1 MDRAMPEISGYG
13 KIASNLGEIAN
24 HGAELTLSSV
34 NINTSNVRWYTTF
47 TYSTNKNEI
56 KHLYGDMIDVL
67 DADGNVIGQRE
78 DDDVQ
83 NGWYIGHAIDEIYDY
98 KWIGVWQLG
107 EELEAAKYGK
117 QPGDPRL
124 LDVNND
130 GKINDDDKLWLGT
143 KTPKH
148 RMTLR
153 N

>member
-24 HGAELTLSSV
+24 QGAELTLSSV
-34 NINTSNVRWYTTF
+34 NINTSNVRWNTTF

-107 EELEAAKYGK
+107 EELEAANMVSNRVTRDYWMLITMVRSMMTISSGWV
-117 QPGDPRL
+117 QNSEASY
-124 LDVNND
+124 DVEQ
-130 GKINDDDKLWLGT
+130 
-143 KTPKH
+143 
-148 RMTLR
+148 
-153 N
+153 

>member
-24 HGAELTLSSV
+24 QGAELTLSSV
-34 NINTSNVRWYTTF
+34 NINTSNVRWNTTF

-107 EELEAAKYGK
+107 EELEAANMVSNRVTRDYWMLITMVRSMMTINSGWV
-117 QPGDPRL
+117 QNSEASY
-124 LDVNND
+124 DVEQ
-130 GKINDDDKLWLGT
+130 
-143 KTPKH
+143 
-148 RMTLR
+148 
-153 N
+153 